1 MIDFFL
7 RATSPEQQKMAR
19 TLKSINDE
27 FHLQEQDHGFEPPP
41 GFTSSISSRPSSVG
55 KHTEER
61 INRRAGRS
69 ISPVNDVVVEEV
81 LKVSMK
87 MLLFAMVTNLFSTS

>member
-1 MIDFFL
+1 
-7 RATSPEQQKMAR
+7 MAR

-27 FHLQEQDHGFEPPP
+27 FHLQEQDHGFEPP

-55 KHTEER
+55 NRTEER
-61 INRRAGRS
+61 INRRAARS

-81 LKVSMK
+81 LKV
-87 MLLFAMVTNLFSTS
+87 